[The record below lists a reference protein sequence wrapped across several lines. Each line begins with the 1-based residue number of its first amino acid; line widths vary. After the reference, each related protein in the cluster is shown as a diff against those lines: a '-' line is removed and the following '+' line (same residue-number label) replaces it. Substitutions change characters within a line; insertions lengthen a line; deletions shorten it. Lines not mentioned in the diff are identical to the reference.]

1 MSRWLIV
8 GYIDPGTGGLLLQFL
23 VGGIAGLA
31 ALVKYRWTSIRR
43 RFGSTEESVEE
54 DLPQ

>member
-31 ALVKYRWTSIRR
+31 ALVKFRWTSIRQ
-43 RFGSTEESVEE
+43 RFGSTDDSVEE
-54 DLPQ
+54 NLPQ